1 MISETAEQLQHITQH
16 SIDSS
21 HKTTMIFYTVG
32 VMAYNEEANIQR
44 TLLALLE
51 QSSEHTQL
59 DEIIVVASGCT
70 DQTVSIVQEMQATET
85 RIHLLIQEYRE
96 GKASAINLFLQHAHS
111 PVLAMIGAD
120 IIPEKNT
127 LEKLCA
133 HFNDPT
139 IGMVGARPVPVNDQ
153 YTFVGYAVHLLW
165 RLHDRMARRRPKL
178 GEAVAF
184 RNILNSIPAAS
195 AVDEISIEA
204 SIATSGLQL
213 VYEPAAIVYNKGPMT
228 VRDFLKQRRRIHA
241 GHLQVR
247 SQERYEASTMK
258 VGPILQ
264 ELLAEV
270 PYIIHSPKQ
279 ALWAIGTVGLE
290 GLARLQGHYDLL
302 RKRSYHVWQAVE
314 SSKVLEDEARKL
326 RRICNSQ
333 SVIVFHIF
341 REDADAKRP
350 EREQLLTTRILRK
363 LLSTLHSYVRRDDI
377 LSIMSNSGTASTMLV
392 AVLNADREGAELAA
406 QRLREVMM
414 MHRIALKNGSYTRLL
429 VSYHAVSFAL

>member
-1 MISETAEQLQHITQH
+1 MISETAAQLQNITQR

-21 HKTTMIFYTVG
+21 RKTAMIFYTVG

-70 DQTVSIVQEMQATET
+70 DRTVSIVQEMQATET
-85 RIHLLIQEYRE
+85 RIHLLIQERRE

-120 IIPEKNT
+120 IIPEKTT
-127 LEKLCA
+127 LEKLCT
-133 HFNDPT
+133 HFNDPAV
-139 IGMVGARPVPVNDQ
+139 GMVGARPVPVNDQ

-165 RLHDRMARRRPKL
+165 RLHDRMARRSPKL

-184 RNILNSIPAAS
+184 RNILNSIPVAS

-204 SIATSGLQL
+204 SVASSGLQL
-213 VYEPAAIVYNKGPMT
+213 VYEPAALVYNKGPMT

-279 ALWAIGTVGLE
+279 AMWAIGTVGLE

-302 RKRSYHVWQAVE
+302 RKRSHHVWQTVE

-341 REDADAKRP
+341 REDADAKMP
-350 EREQLLTTRILRK
+350 EREQLLTTRIVRK
-363 LLSTLHSYVRRDDI
+363 LLPTLHSYIRREDI
-377 LSIMSNSGTASTMLV
+377 LSIMSNSGTSNTTMV

-414 MHRIALKNGSYTRLL
+414 VQRIPLKKGDYTRLL

>member
-1 MISETAEQLQHITQH
+1 MISETAEQLQHITQQ

-21 HKTTMIFYTVG
+21 NKTAIIFYTVG

-51 QSSEHTQL
+51 QSSERTQL

-70 DQTVSIVQEMQATET
+70 DRTVAIVQEMQTTEP
-85 RIHLLIQEYRE
+85 RIQLLTQERRE
-96 GKASAINLFLQHAHS
+96 GKASAINLFLRHAHS

-139 IGMVGARPVPVNDQ
+139 VGMVGARPVPVNDQ

-165 RLHDRMARRRPKL
+165 RMHDRMARRSPKL

-184 RNILNSIPAAS
+184 RNILSSIPVGS

-204 SIATSGLQL
+204 RIANSGLQL
-213 VYEPAAIVYNKGPMT
+213 VYEPAALVYNKGPMT
-228 VRDFLKQRRRIHA
+228 VRDFLKQRRRISA

-247 SQERYEASTMK
+247 SEEQYEASTMK
-258 VGPILQ
+258 VGPIFQ
-264 ELLAEV
+264 ELLAEA
-270 PYIIHSPKQ
+270 PYVIHSPKQ
-279 ALWAIGTVGLE
+279 ALWAVGTVALE
-290 GLARLQGHYDLL
+290 GIARLQGRYDVL
-302 RKRSYHVWQAVE
+302 RKRTHHIWQAVE

-341 REDADAKRP
+341 REDADANMP
-350 EREQLLTTRILRK
+350 EREQSLTTRIVRK
-363 LLSTLHSYVRRDDI
+363 LLPTLRKYIRRDDI
-377 LSIMSNSGTASTMLV
+377 LSISSSTGTMLV
-392 AVLNADREGAELAA
+392 AVLNADRAGAELAA

-414 MHRIALKNGSYTRLL
+414 IQRIPFKNGSYTRLL

>member
-1 MISETAEQLQHITQH
+1 MIGEKAEQVQISTEK
-16 SIDSS
+16 SVDSS
-21 HKTTMIFYTVG
+21 HRTTMIFYTVG

-51 QSSEHTQL
+51 QSSEHTRL
-59 DEIIVVASGCT
+59 EEIIVVASGCT
-70 DQTVSIVQEMQATET
+70 DRTVAIVQEMQVTEPS
-85 RIHLLIQEYRE
+85 IHLLLQERRE

-111 PVLAMIGAD
+111 PVLAMVGAD

-127 LEKLCA
+127 LEQLCA
-133 HFNDPT
+133 HFNDSSV
-139 IGMVGARPVPVNDQ
+139 GMVGARPVPVNDQ
-153 YTFVGYAVHLLW
+153 YIFVGYAVHLLW
-165 RLHDRMARRRPKL
+165 RLHDRMARRSPKL

-195 AVDEISIEA
+195 AVDEISIE
-204 SIATSGLQL
+204 SCIANSGLQL

-228 VRDFLKQRRRIHA
+228 VRDFLQQRRRIHA

-258 VGPILQ
+258 VGPIFH
-264 ELLAEV
+264 ELLAEA

-279 ALWAIGTVGLE
+279 ALWTAGTAAME
-290 GLARLQGHYDLL
+290 GVARLLGRYDVL
-302 RKRSYHVWQAVE
+302 RKRTHQIWQAVE
-314 SSKVLEDEARKL
+314 SSKVLENEARKL

-333 SVIVFHIF
+333 SVIVFHVI
-341 REDADAKRP
+341 RDDADANAP
-350 EREQLLTTRILRK
+350 EREQLLTTRMLRK
-363 LLSTLHSYVRRDDI
+363 LLPTLHRYLRRDDI
-377 LSIMSNSGTASTMLV
+377 LSISGSTSTMLV
-392 AVLNADREGAELAA
+392 AVLNSDREGAELAA

-414 MHRIALKNGSYTRLL
+414 VQRISLKHEGYTRLL

>member
-1 MISETAEQLQHITQH
+1 MISETAAQLQHITQH
-16 SIDSS
+16 LQASS
-21 HKTTMIFYTVG
+21 QKTTMIFYTVG

-44 TLLALLE
+44 TLLALVE
-51 QSSEHTQL
+51 QSRERTQL

-70 DQTVSIVQEMQATET
+70 DRTVAIVQEMQTTEP
-85 RIHLLIQEYRE
+85 RIHLLIQERRE

-133 HFNDPT
+133 HFNNST
-139 IGMVGARPVPVNDQ
+139 TGMVGARPVPVNDQ

-165 RLHDRMARRRPKL
+165 RLHDRMARRSPKL

-184 RNILNSIPAAS
+184 RNILNCIPVAS

-204 SIATSGLQL
+204 SIASSGLQL

-228 VRDFLKQRRRIHA
+228 VRDFLKQRRRISA

-247 SQERYEASTMK
+247 SEERYEASTMK

-270 PYIIHSPKQ
+270 PFIIHSPKQ
-279 ALWAIGTVGLE
+279 ALWAVGAVALE
-290 GLARLQGHYDLL
+290 GIARLQGRYDVLC
-302 RKRSYHVWQAVE
+302 KRTHHVWQTVE
-314 SSKVLEDEARKL
+314 SSKVLEDQARKL
-326 RRICNSQ
+326 RRFCNSQ

-341 REDADAKRP
+341 RENADANTP
-350 EREQLLTTRILRK
+350 EREQLQITRIVRK
-363 LLSTLHSYVRRDDI
+363 LLPTLQRYIRRDDI
-377 LSIMSNSGTASTMLV
+377 LSISGITSTSSTMLV

-414 MHRIALKNGSYTRLL
+414 VQRIPLKNGSYTRLL